1 MEFIKTSDL
10 YTLNKS
16 TYVNLRWIGYIGQ
29 LLTILF
35 VQFIFKYDFNYL
47 ICILIVFLG
56 ILTNINLQFRI
67 KNNQLQNNFSTI
79 YLVFDILQISTLF
92 FFLLVG

>member
-29 LLTILF
+29 LLTILI

-56 ILTNINLQFRI
+56 ILTNLNLQFKI
-67 KNNQLQNNFSTI
+67 KNNQLQNKFSTI
-79 YLVFDILQISTLF
+79 YLIIDILQISALF
-92 FFLLVG
+92 F